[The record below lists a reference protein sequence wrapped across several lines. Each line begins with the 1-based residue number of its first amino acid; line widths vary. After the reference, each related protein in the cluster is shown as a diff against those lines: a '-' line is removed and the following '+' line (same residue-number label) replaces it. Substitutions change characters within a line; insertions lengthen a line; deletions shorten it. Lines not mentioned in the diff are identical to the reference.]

1 MPVIQ
6 MDTWE
11 SAITVLL
18 VVLAGGLV
26 VGKLTE
32 RPRIPDVAAYLVF
45 GILVGPAVLHWV
57 AEPGRSEVNQF
68 ILNVGATLILF
79 DGGRSTQFA
88 VLRQVWISIGMLA
101 TVGVLVSALVV
112 GAVVH
117 WALGMPWL
125 FSLLLAAVLASTD
138 PATLIPVF
146 KRVPIE
152 RRLQQTVESESA
164 FNDATASVLVFTLL
178 GLFGASGSVNLAV
191 PVWQFI
197 QSAGIGLLVGFA
209 LGLLCLWLV
218 SSRGWGVFHEY
229 GSLVMLTVALGSFQ
243 SAEALHASGF
253 MAAFTAGVITGN
265 GSAFGWGLAA
275 HTQDHADHFFN
286 AMTMIMRMLIF
297 VLLGTQVDFAVVRAN
312 LWVGILAVAALMV
325 LARPLSVL
333 ASVWADRSAQWRWRE
348 VAFMFWVRET
358 GVIPAALAGML
369 AAQGIEGS
377 DVISAVTFM
386 AILAT
391 ILIQATTTGIVA
403 KALGVTRPA
412 EEQEEI

>member
-1 MPVIQ
+1 MRVIQ
-6 MDTWE
+6 MNTWE

-18 VVLAGGLV
+18 LVLAGGLV

-32 RPRIPDVAAYLVF
+32 RPRIPDVAAYLLF

-88 VLRQVWISIGMLA
+88 VLRQVWVSIGMLA

-112 GAVVH
+112 GAAVH
-117 WALGMPWL
+117 WAFGMPWL

-152 RRLQQTVESESA
+152 ARLQQTVESESA

-178 GLFGASGSVNLAV
+178 GLFGAAGSANFAA
-191 PVWQFI
+191 PVWRFI
-197 QSAGIGLLVGFA
+197 QSAGVGLLVGVA
-209 LGLLCLWLV
+209 CGLLCLWLV
-218 SSRGWGVFHEY
+218 SPRGWGSFREF
-229 GSLVMLTVALGSFQ
+229 GSIVMLAVALGAYQ
-243 SAEALHASGF
+243 GAEALHASGF

-265 GSAFGWGLAA
+265 GSAFGWDLEG
-275 HTQDHADHFFN
+275 HTQDHTDHFFN
-286 AMTMIMRMLIF
+286 GITMIMRMLIF
-297 VLLGTQVDFAVVRAN
+297 VLLGTQVDFGVVRAN
-312 LWVGILAVAALMV
+312 LWVGILAVAVLMV

-333 ASVWADRSAQWRWRE
+333 ASVWADRRARWRWRD

-369 AAQGIEGS
+369 AAQGIQGS
-377 DVISAVTFM
+377 DVIGAVTFM

-403 KALGVTRPA
+403 KALGVARPA
-412 EEQEEI
+412 EEEEEV